1 MARSPGANVWIFKSP
16 LDHIIIK
23 IFFCILKC
31 VYWLIYLS
39 EHVVIRINYFLRPS
53 ATKSK
58 VAPPGG
64 AKFKKLK
71 NEQIWCD
78 KRFSKNWRRFIKIIK
93 NVNENPVNV
102 WSKFETRSLSLKYYF
117 LILKVQK
124 MCFLSKLTFFNLKN
138 GNVRP

>member
-1 MARSPGANVWIFKSP
+1 MKTTKTCGDHLTDLIATRLFRFISIKKKFSSKDFEKKWRVRLARTFEFFKSP
-16 LDHIIIK
+16 LDHIIIT
-23 IFFCILKC
+23 FFFSILKC

-71 NEQIWCD
+71 NEQI
-78 KRFSKNWRRFIKIIK
+78 
-93 NVNENPVNV
+93 
-102 WSKFETRSLSLKYYF
+102 
-117 LILKVQK
+117 
-124 MCFLSKLTFFNLKN
+124 
-138 GNVRP
+138 